1 MLYEVMNGEDNM
13 APLRHHSKAEL
24 ELLEALSDVV
34 RQEPDGRPVGNCP
47 NVADLERF
55 AVGKYGTAP
64 NQLDELLNHLA
75 VCDRCIDF
83 LTQFRKR
90 QELIRRSQEL
100 IRKRRELRRT
110 TALALASVAVLVIA
124 LWASLQ
130 HSSRVLVGVATIDLR
145 LISPTRGQV
154 PGPRQTATV
163 RKASDGLRVV
173 LPVGSEGNYEMEILA
188 EDTKPTLVRGSGS
201 TRLEG
206 HDVVLNLPV
215 NLSHLKSGKYLL
227 ALRRGNGAEWEY
239 YSLTL
244 E

>member
-154 PGPRQTATV
+154 PGPQTATV
-163 RKASDGLRVV
+163 RKATDGLRIV
-173 LPVGSEGNYEMEILA
+173 LPVGSEGNYEMAILA
-188 EDTKPTLVRGSGS
+188 VDAKSTALLRSSGS
-201 TRLEG
+201 TKLEG
-206 HDVVLNLPV
+206 HDVVLDLPANLM
-215 NLSHLKSGKYLL
+215 HLKSAKYLL
-227 ALRRGNGAEWEY
+227 TLRRDGSEWEY